1 MQQLRHAPSS
11 RTQESPAGHSRAQR
25 NRALEGERGS
35 GTVGKEHE
43 TSTRDLRFRGEDQK
57 DGKKSCSDASIN
69 EQQEP
74 YSTGDSIV
82 GGSTAQELEGTF

>member
-35 GTVGKEHE
+35 GAVGKEHE

-69 EQQEP
+69 EQREP
-74 YSTGDSIV
+74 YNT
-82 GGSTAQELEGTF
+82 GGSSVRGPTSEELEGAF